1 MAAQKTGQAINRG
14 VLFVLGLTSAL
25 YAILDIK
32 GDVLDRPDA
41 LSDARMLAELTGIPA
56 LLWGIAWIA
65 VAVTYS
71 LWLLYGA
78 YEDA

>member
-1 MAAQKTGQAINRG
+1 MNRG

-32 GDVLDRPDA
+32 GDVLDRPEA
-41 LSDARMLAELTGIPA
+41 LSDARMLADLTGIPA
-56 LLWGIAWIA
+56 LVWGIAWISIA
-65 VAVTYS
+65 IIYS

-78 YEDA
+78 YEEA